1 MKKRK
6 KMKKQKEIRDQNQ
19 ISLEGQILASR
30 ERIQETLVDLLEL
43 QDEKRMKE
51 FQRSLLKFYQQ
62 IRVYIEKSNQEYDIL
77 EKMDQESLKGI
88 SISGNE
94 EDLEKWLEYY
104 HELERVLFDIG
115 ITNILKAN
123 TISA

>member
-1 MKKRK
+1 
-6 KMKKQKEIRDQNQ
+6 MKKQKEIRDQNQ